1 MLRFAVL
8 GAGRIGKIH
17 AANVAADPRTRLVVV
32 ADPSKD
38 SVESLASQLGCD
50 ASLDCAAAID
60 RDDVDAVLI
69 GTPTDTHIDLML
81 QAVALGKPVLCE
93 KPIDLDIGRARA
105 AVKQIDENNGRVM
118 LAFNRRYDPDNM
130 EIRNSIDAGDIGDV
144 RQVFLTSRDPGLAP
158 REYLKHSGGIFR
170 DMTVHDFDMAR
181 WLLGEEP
188 TEVTAIASRLVDPCL
203 DDIPDFDS
211 VMVLMRTRS
220 GKQCHINGC
229 REAVYGFDQ
238 RIEVFGSNGM
248 VMNQNHRP
256 TTVRRW
262 SSSATDAGQPLLNFF
277 LERHAASYRIVLN
290 AFLDSLVNERPM
302 PSTPMDGVRA
312 LQLANCA
319 YESATTGRLVKV

>member
-118 LAFNRRYDPDNM
+118 LAFNRRYDPDNI
-130 EIRNSIDAGDIGDV
+130 EIRNSIDAGEIGDV